1 MQKLGVTVRIVFSPL
16 CTHTSESRH
25 SSLYKCTLRSSPDK
39 RNTVSHLPSARI
51 LWQGTTIG
59 KAKTHTP
66 NEIGDSLRVCEL
78 ERDEFQVQWLPILC
92 TEQQYSS
99 TTVSTSGGWGQR
111 HGQRDKD
118 RDGGTGT
125 GIGTGGLWTHLRSFP
140 IGRTHSDHSG
150 FHTSLGIS
158 P

>member
-111 HGQRDKD
+111 RRD
-118 RDGGTGT
+118 RDRDWDRWVVDAPAIFSHWKDAFGSQW
-125 GIGTGGLWTHLRSFP
+125 IPYKFRN
-140 IGRTHSDHSG
+140 I
-150 FHTSLGIS
+150 SLGS
-158 P
+158 ESL